1 MKQQKVS
8 QKILQKGR
16 TIFFNEEAHKYTD
29 DLGNKYISVTTLI
42 GKYTEEF
49 KKEAIAEACE
59 RIGKNPKHPKYAKYA
74 GKTKKQLLWEWE
86 QETIRACE
94 KGSAKHNF
102 LEMAIKESNGYKRN
116 AKGFI
121 DDKIYTIDD
130 IVAKHNYGR
139 LKLEHFDQKGVKEKY
154 PQIYE
159 LIKGLTQAGY
169 KIYSEIGVYDSDNL
183 ISGLIDILLIK
194 DDTFIILDWKT
205 NKAPIRFESGYYE
218 KDSLGKLQ
226 LDNFIYKEDYFQAP
240 LDNLADSIGNHYAMQ
255 LSTYAYEVESW
266 GFKCKGLILCHIRTE
281 EDAKDENGNDVD
293 HIEIYDMP
301 YLKSDV
307 INMISDYSSKYICK
321 TSKTLF

>member
-16 TIFFNEEAHKYTD
+16 SIFFNEEAHKYTD
-29 DLGNKYISVTTLI
+29 DLGNAYISVTTLI

-49 KKEAIAEACE
+49 KKEAIAAACE
-59 RIGKNPKHPKYAKYA
+59 RIGKNPKHPKYALYA

-86 QETIRACE
+86 QETIKACE
-94 KGSAKHNF
+94 KGSKKHNF
-102 LEMAIKESNGYKRN
+102 LELAVKESNGYKKN

-159 LIKGLTQAGY
+159 LIKGLTQSGY

-183 ISGLIDILLIK
+183 ISGLIDILLVK

-218 KDSLGKLQ
+218 KDTLGKLK
-226 LDNFIYKEDYFQAP
+226 LDSFVYKNDVFAEP
-240 LDNLADSIGNHYAMQ
+240 LDNLADSVGNHYAMQ
-255 LSTYAYEVESW
+255 LSTYANLVESW
-266 GFKCKGLILCHIRTE
+266 GFKCKGLILCHIRTI
-281 EDAKDENGNDVD
+281 EDAKDENGNDVEVV
-293 HIEIYDMP
+293 EIYDMP
-301 YLKSDV
+301 YLKNDS
-307 INMISDYSSKYICK
+307 INMISHYSSKNIHK

>member
-16 TIFFNEEAHKYTD
+16 SIFFNEEAHKYTD
-29 DLGNKYISVTTLI
+29 DLGNAYISVTTLI

-49 KKEAIAEACE
+49 KKEAIAAACE
-59 RIGKNPKHPKYAKYA
+59 RIGKNPKHPKYALYA

-86 QETIRACE
+86 QETIKACE
-94 KGSAKHNF
+94 KGSKKHNF
-102 LEMAIKESNGYKRN
+102 LELAVKESNGYKKN

-139 LKLEHFDQKGVKEKY
+139 LKLDYFDQKGVKEKY

-159 LIKGLTQAGY
+159 LISGLTSMGY

-183 ISGLIDILLIK
+183 ISGLIDILLVK
-194 DDTFIILDWKT
+194 GNEFIILDWKT

-218 KDSLGKLQ
+218 KDTLGKLR
-226 LDNFIYKEDYFQAP
+226 LDSFVYKNDFFQAP
-240 LDNLADSIGNHYAMQ
+240 LDNLADSVGNHYAMQ

-266 GFKCKGLILCHIRTE
+266 GFKCKGLILCHIRTD
-281 EDAKDENGNDVD
+281 EDAKDEEGNEID
-293 HIEIYDMP
+293 HIEIYDIP

-307 INMISDYSSKYICK
+307 MNMIADYSSKNIHK
-321 TSKTLF
+321 TAKTLF